1 MRADR
6 RLLRV
11 LRFFAAGAF
20 LLALRA
26 TFLGFLP
33 VRLLA
38 AALPRLA
45 LALLFLMALFAF
57 LALVTFFT
65 DFLPGL
71 LDRERERERERE
83 RDFERDRE
91 RERDRG
97 LEPDLE
103 RDRERVRDLVFLAT
117 AWPGE
122 GDAPWRSLNEPP
134 LLMRAFPFTPR
145 AKATFTCRGVTL
157 FVPACDFRKAK
168 IALALDPFLSFKEAM
183 AS

>member
-11 LRFFAAGAF
+11 LRFFVAAAF
-20 LLALRA
+20 LLARRA
-26 TFLGFLP
+26 TLLGFFP

-38 AALPRLA
+38 TALPRLA
-45 LALLFLMALFAF
+45 LALLFLMAFFAF

-71 LDRERERERERE
+71 LDRERERE

-103 RDRERVRDLVFLAT
+103 RDRERVRDLVLLAT
-117 AWPGE
+117 AWLGE
-122 GDAPWRSLNEPP
+122 GVATWRSLNEPP
-134 LLMRAFPFTPR
+134 LLMRAFAFTPR

-157 FVPACDFRKAK
+157 FVPACDFR
-168 IALALDPFLSFKEAM
+168 
-183 AS
+183 